1 MTMFYNTMPD
11 DQDQE
16 RFFWSLTG
24 LVLRPMVSDH
34 ITVRVRL
41 RVFIQFRVWGLGLRL
56 DCGLGIGFVVKDLT
70 VYCYGVGLVAG

>member
-34 ITVRVRL
+34 IIVRVRL
-41 RVFIQFRVWGLGLRL
+41 RVFIQFRS
-56 DCGLGIGFVVKDLT
+56 
-70 VYCYGVGLVAG
+70 GV